1 MAAAPA
7 TDMGDGTEDS
17 ELEALRRR
25 VAALERDR
33 AELAEALSDADAR
46 FHSAVERS
54 LDGVIVLGS
63 DGVVRFANASA
74 AEVFGRAAEDLVGVE
89 FGFPVVAGE
98 RTEIDIHR
106 PGGSSVVAE
115 MRATPTTWDHDDDA
129 VLVLVRDI
137 TAVREAEARE
147 RELFREQTARKEAEA
162 NAERAAILDRAGRL
176 VSSTLD
182 IDELLVGLAELLVD
196 EVGSA
201 CLIDIDDGSAPFRRL
216 VVARRHNDRPV
227 VFRPIPSD
235 GVRLDMT
242 HARARG
248 FETTRT
254 EVLPAERVHAVE
266 DAHGEDRVRIFTRL
280 DPSSALMVSIEA
292 DGRPWGTVVVVA
304 AEEDGDLDDAA
315 LRLVEELMRRTCMAV
330 ENARLYRLARESSR
344 AKSDFL
350 AVVSHELRT
359 PLSAAIGYAGLMLE
373 NIGGALSDQHE
384 GYVHSIRKSAEHL
397 ERLIDQIITFARLEG
412 GHERVEVVE
421 VDPRLV
427 VEDCATLIRPMAER
441 RGLAL
446 EIDACEGLTVRTDER
461 KLAQVMLNLAS
472 NAVKYTREGRVS
484 LGCTVQGD
492 DLVFRVSD
500 SGSGIAPEHLDEIF
514 QPFRQLD
521 DPHTR
526 AEGGAGIGLSVA
538 RNLTQL
544 LGGTIDVESV
554 PGEGSTF
561 TVRLPRS
568 GPTREDAAEA
578 GTPDAS
584 ASPVTPS

>member
-1 MAAAPA
+1 M
-7 TDMGDGTEDS
+7 TEGTEDP
-17 ELEALRRR
+17 ELKALRAR
-25 VAALERDR
+25 VRTLERSREELAAALT
-33 AELAEALSDADAR
+33 DADAR
-46 FHSAVERS
+46 FHSAVGRS
-54 LDGVIVLGS
+54 LDGVIVLGG
-63 DGVVRFANASA
+63 DGVVRFVNASA
-74 AEVFGRAAEDLVGVE
+74 VEVFGRAADDLIGVE

-106 PGGSSVVAE
+106 PDGSSVVAE
-115 MRATPTTWDHDDDA
+115 MRATPTNWDDDDGA
-129 VLVLVRDI
+129 VLVLVRDV

-162 NAERAAILDRAGRL
+162 TAERSAILDRAGRL

-227 VFRPIPSD
+227 LFRPSAAD
-235 GVRLDMT
+235 GARLDMT

-248 FETTRT
+248 FETTQS
-254 EVLPAERVHAVE
+254 ELLERHSPRPVE
-266 DAHGEDRVRIFTRL
+266 DGNAEDRVRIFTRL

-292 DGRPWGTVVVVA
+292 DDRPWGTVVVVA
-304 AEEDGDLDDAA
+304 AEDDADLDDGA

-373 NIGGALSDQHE
+373 SIGGELSDKHE
-384 GYVHSIRKSAEHL
+384 QYVRSIRKSAEHL

-412 GHERVEVVE
+412 GHERVEVAT

-441 RGLAL
+441 RGLDL
-446 EIDACEGLTVRTDER
+446 EVVTCEGAAFPTDER
-461 KLAQVMLNLAS
+461 KLAQVFLNLAS
-472 NAVKYTREGRVS
+472 NAVKYTREGRVR
-484 LGCTVQGD
+484 LECALEGD
-492 DLVFRVSD
+492 EMVFRVSD
-500 SGSGIAPEHLDEIF
+500 SGSGIPTEQLEEIF
-514 QPFRQLD
+514 EPFRQLD

-538 RNLTQL
+538 RNLTEL
-544 LGGTIDVESV
+544 LGGTIQVESV
-554 PGEGSTF
+554 PDDGSTF

-568 GPTREDAAEA
+568 GPPDPEA
-578 GTPDAS
+578 GR
-584 ASPVTPS
+584 VRPS